1 MVSVERTFVVTRPA
15 TEVFDYLSDF
25 TNTEHWDPGTV
36 STTRVDS
43 GPIGVGATFHNVS
56 KFRGRTTE
64 LDYELTDYEPSNRL
78 VFTGNNKTVT
88 SRDKLHFTATGD
100 DTSITY
106 RAEFEF
112 HGLAKLAAPLLKPG
126 LEKLADETI
135 AQMKSTI
142 ERR

>member
-1 MVSVERTFVVTRPA
+1 MVSVERTFVVTRPP

-36 STTRVDS
+36 STTRLDS
-43 GPIGVGATFHNVS
+43 GPIRAGATFHNVS

-64 LDYELTDYEPSNRL
+64 LDYELTDYQPVNGL
-78 VFTGNNKTVT
+78 VFTGKNKTVT
-88 SRDKLHFTATGD
+88 SRDKLRFTAAGD

-106 RAEFEF
+106 RAEFDF